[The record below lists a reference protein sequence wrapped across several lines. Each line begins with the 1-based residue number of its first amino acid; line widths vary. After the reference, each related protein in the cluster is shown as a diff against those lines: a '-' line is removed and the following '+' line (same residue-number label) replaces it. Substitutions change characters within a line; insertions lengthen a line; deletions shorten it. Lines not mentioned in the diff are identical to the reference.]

1 VDENGEPWER
11 SELPWLK
18 DPNAKFSLWS
28 ILKDCVGKDL
38 SKVAVPV
45 YINDPSSLLQK
56 VAQSYEYT
64 YLLDMAS
71 VEDDPF
77 MRVSLITAFMVTSQ
91 TVAEKSIGKP
101 FNPLLFETFELK
113 TKNLKFFSEQVSHHP
128 PIAAVH
134 A

>member
-113 TKNLKFFSEQVSHHP
+113 TKNLKFFSE
-128 PIAAVH
+128 
-134 A
+134 